1 MASIEIRTDI
11 TGTVW
16 KLVAVPGAILE
27 EDEPILLVESMK
39 MEIPIGAPEAGQLI
53 EILAAEGDTVTEGMV
68 FARMEA
74 GAARPPG
81 SCSSPIAARLR
92 SASSGPARRSVSAP
106 SLYIPRRMPGAA
118 MWRPPTRAG

>member
-16 KLVAVPGAILE
+16 KLVAAPGAMLE

-39 MEIPIGAPEAGQLI
+39 MEIPIGAPEAGRLI

-68 FARMEA
+68 VARMEA
-74 GAARPPG
+74 
-81 SCSSPIAARLR
+81 
-92 SASSGPARRSVSAP
+92 
-106 SLYIPRRMPGAA
+106 
-118 MWRPPTRAG
+118 

>member
-39 MEIPIGAPEAGQLI
+39 MEIPIGAPEAGRLI

-68 FARMEA
+68 VARMEA
-74 GAARPPG
+74 
-81 SCSSPIAARLR
+81 
-92 SASSGPARRSVSAP
+92 
-106 SLYIPRRMPGAA
+106 
-118 MWRPPTRAG
+118 